1 VAALVEEEP
10 AQQAL
15 IRVQVEHPMI
25 DAARDH
31 HVLRSAKLQ
40 LAPCIANGAK
50 GKEIVERA
58 GVLLQRLGVLVE
70 EVSKGSWVGL

>member
-1 VAALVEEEP
+1 
-10 AQQAL
+10 
-15 IRVQVEHPMI
+15 MI
-25 DAARDH
+25 DAACDH

-50 GKEIVERA
+50 GEEIVERA